1 MPGAALVSQ
10 LINWLMWVSLMA
22 SLGAVLYGAAMW
34 RGGAKMGNTP
44 RAEDGRNYVAGGAV
58 GALLAGS
65 AVVLIN
71 TLFEVGRAG
80 VERCVSAIV
89 IAVATLAVGCSTGT
103 TETGEASGPA
113 TQRFGR
119 RPSSRP
125 RRRRARV
132 PIPVRRRSRTWHR
145 PTR

>member
-1 MPGAALVSQ
+1 MNPKTCPRSRRVPPQLVAAVVSVTAATVAGWSTPANAQPVDGNPNPAGMPGAALVSQ

-58 GALLAGS
+58 GALLAGL

-80 VERCVSAIV
+80 
-89 IAVATLAVGCSTGT
+89 G
-103 TETGEASGPA
+103 
-113 TQRFGR
+113 
-119 RPSSRP
+119 
-125 RRRRARV
+125 
-132 PIPVRRRSRTWHR
+132 
-145 PTR
+145 

>member
-1 MPGAALVSQ
+1 MAAAATVVGWPTPAIAQPVDGSPDPSGMPGAQLVSQ
-10 LINWLMWVSLMA
+10 IINWLMWVSLMA

-58 GALLAGS
+58 GALLAGL

-80 VERCVSAIV
+80 
-89 IAVATLAVGCSTGT
+89 G
-103 TETGEASGPA
+103 
-113 TQRFGR
+113 
-119 RPSSRP
+119 
-125 RRRRARV
+125 
-132 PIPVRRRSRTWHR
+132 
-145 PTR
+145 

>member
-1 MPGAALVSQ
+1 MKLMTCPGSRPSPQRLVAAVVSATAATVVGWWTPVAAQPVDGNPNPAGMPGAALVSQ

-58 GALLAGS
+58 GALLAGL

-80 VERCVSAIV
+80 
-89 IAVATLAVGCSTGT
+89 G
-103 TETGEASGPA
+103 
-113 TQRFGR
+113 
-119 RPSSRP
+119 
-125 RRRRARV
+125 
-132 PIPVRRRSRTWHR
+132 
-145 PTR
+145 